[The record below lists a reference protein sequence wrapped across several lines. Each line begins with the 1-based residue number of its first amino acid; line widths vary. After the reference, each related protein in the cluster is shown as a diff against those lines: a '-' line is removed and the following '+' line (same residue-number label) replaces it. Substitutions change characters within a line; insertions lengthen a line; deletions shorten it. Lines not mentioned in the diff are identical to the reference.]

1 MADETYN
8 GWTNR
13 ETWAT
18 YLWLT
23 NDEGLYHQ
31 ALEYVS
37 SEDMFR
43 IEKDRAMEL
52 WLSNELFD
60 FDNMTREMYM
70 MREDIGSLWRVD
82 WRSVVDHLIDDLDDD
97 YEGDETPLAMAME
110 DMEVD

>member
-23 NDEGLYHQ
+23 NDEGLYHH
-31 ALEYVS
+31 ALQLVS
-37 SEDMFR
+37 MDIFR
-43 IEKDRAMEL
+43 IEKDREMNM
-52 WLSNELFD
+52 WVNMELFD

-110 DMEVD
+110 DMEVE

>member
-8 GWTNR
+8 GHTNH

-18 YLWLT
+18 LLWIT
-23 NDEGLYHQ
+23 SDKKLYRK
-31 ALEYVS
+31 ALQLVS
-37 SEDMFR
+37 KDMLN
-43 IEKDRAMEL
+43 IEKDREMEL
-52 WLSNELFD
+52 WVNNELFD
-60 FDNMTREMYM
+60 FDNMTRNRYM

-82 WRSVVDHLIDDLDDD
+82 WRSVVDHLIADLDDD